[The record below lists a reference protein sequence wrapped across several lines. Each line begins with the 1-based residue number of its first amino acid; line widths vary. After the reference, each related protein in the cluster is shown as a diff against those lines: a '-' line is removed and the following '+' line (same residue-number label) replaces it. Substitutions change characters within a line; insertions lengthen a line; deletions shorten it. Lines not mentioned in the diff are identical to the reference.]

1 MPTTD
6 TPPVIVIS
14 LTLDVDF
21 ILSVSKKKYRYGVL
35 LHQYRYVINVSIVTV
50 RPVRMK
56 KGHTTR
62 KEARQEDFF
71 VLVSLP
77 VS

>member
-35 LHQYRYVINVSIVTV
+35 LHQYRYVSIVPV